1 MMRKRAVSIIVCLT
15 MLLMN
20 AVSATSIIVS
30 ASDIQQS
37 DTPSDTY
44 ESLEGR
50 TITNPRIVKDD
61 SMQAGQKVTWD
72 CIWFGSYPQS
82 EITSS
87 DSLYNT
93 LQNAAGWRKNTAT
106 TGWNFMWVTLQ
117 ATKAQNRW
125 IWW

>member
-50 TITNPRIVKDD
+50 TITNPRIVKMTVCRQD
-61 SMQAGQKVTWD
+61 
-72 CIWFGSYPQS
+72 
-82 EITSS
+82 
-87 DSLYNT
+87 
-93 LQNAAGWRKNTAT
+93 R
-106 TGWNFMWVTLQ
+106 
-117 ATKAQNRW
+117 R
-125 IWW
+125 